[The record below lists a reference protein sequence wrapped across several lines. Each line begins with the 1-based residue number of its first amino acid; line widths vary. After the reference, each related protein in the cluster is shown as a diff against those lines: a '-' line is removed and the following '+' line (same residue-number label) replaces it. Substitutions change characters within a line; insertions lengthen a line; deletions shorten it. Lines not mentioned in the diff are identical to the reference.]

1 MINSSIDDKL
11 IGNFMNKL
19 FACLLLIGTTG
30 LASAQV
36 SNFTGLS
43 GAVNLSS
50 VSSRTEVDSQFQLG
64 GDNWGGSVQAAYGL
78 ELSSSSVIGFGL
90 NYSLGNS
97 KSGAT
102 YDNKVATNTAN
113 IKNQYSFYLEPGS
126 LLSDNTLLYG
136 KISVEKGKFAVTSI
150 PASDSFSKSISGT
163 GYGAGLRHMLDK
175 SKFVQVEFMKV
186 GYKTITAP
194 DSTTKIKSSTTL
206 GTIGIGMKF

>member
-1 MINSSIDDKL
+1 MK
-11 IGNFMNKL
+11 KL

-36 SNFTGLS
+36 SNFTGFS

-50 VSSRTEVDSQFQLG
+50 VSSRTEVDRQFQLG

-78 ELSSSSVIGFGL
+78 ELSNSSVIGFGL

-102 YDNKVATNTAN
+102 YKNNVATDTAN

-136 KISVEKGKFAVTSI
+136 KISVEKGKFAVTST

-163 GYGAGLRHMLDK
+163 GYGVGLRHMLDK

-186 GYKTITAP
+186 AYKTITAP
-194 DSTTKIKSSTTL
+194 DLTTKIKSSTTL

>member
-1 MINSSIDDKL
+1 MK
-11 IGNFMNKL
+11 KL
-19 FACLLLIGTTG
+19 FACLLIIVTTG

-43 GAVNLSS
+43 GAVNLST
-50 VSSRTEVDSQFQLG
+50 VSSRTEIPKEFQLAD
-64 GDNWGGSVQAAYGL
+64 DNWGGSVQAAYGL

-97 KSGAT
+97 KSGIA
-102 YDNKVATNTAN
+102 YDKKVATDTLN

-136 KISVEKGKFAVTSI
+136 KISVEKGKFAVTST
-150 PASDSFSKSISGT
+150 PASNSFSKSISGT

-186 GYKTITAP
+186 GYKTITP
-194 DSTTKIKSSTTL
+194 PKDLTTKLESSTTL

>member
-1 MINSSIDDKL
+1 MK
-11 IGNFMNKL
+11 KL
-19 FACLLLIGTTG
+19 FACLLIIGATG
-30 LASAQV
+30 MASAQV

-50 VSSRTEVDSQFQLG
+50 VSSRTEVAKQLQLG

-90 NYSLGNS
+90 NYSLGKS
-97 KSGAT
+97 KSGTA
-102 YDNKVATNTAN
+102 YDNKVASDTVN

-136 KISVEKGKFAVTSI
+136 KISLEKGKLAVTSRT
-150 PASDSFSKSISGT
+150 ASDGFSKSISGT

-186 GYKTITAP
+186 AYKTTTP
-194 DSTTKIKSSTTL
+194 PRDLTTKIKSSTTF

>member
-1 MINSSIDDKL
+1 MK
-11 IGNFMNKL
+11 KL
-19 FACLLLIGTTG
+19 FACLLIIGTTG

-50 VSSRTEVDSQFQLG
+50 VSSRTEIPRETQLS

-78 ELSSSSVIGFGL
+78 ELSSTSVIGFGL

-97 KSGAT
+97 KSGTAF
-102 YDNKVATNTAN
+102 DNKVASDTLN

-136 KISVEKGKFAVTSI
+136 KISVEKGKFAVTST
-150 PASDSFSKSISGT
+150 PASNSFSKSISGT

-186 GYKTITAP
+186 GYKTTTP
-194 DSTTKIKSSTTL
+194 PKDLTTKLESSTTL

>member
-1 MINSSIDDKL
+1 MK
-11 IGNFMNKL
+11 KL

-36 SNFTGLS
+36 SNFTGFS

-50 VSSRTEVDSQFQLG
+50 VSSRTEVDRQFQLG

-78 ELSSSSVIGFGL
+78 ELSNSSVIGFGL

-102 YDNKVATNTAN
+102 YKNNVATDTAN

-136 KISVEKGKFAVTSI
+136 KISVEKGKFAVTST

-163 GYGAGLRHMLDK
+163 GYGVGLRHMLDK

-186 GYKTITAP
+186 AYKTITAP
-194 DSTTKIKSSTTL
+194 DLTTKIKSSTTL
-206 GTIGIGMKF
+206 GTIGMGMKF

>member
-1 MINSSIDDKL
+1 MK
-11 IGNFMNKL
+11 KL
-19 FACLLLIGTTG
+19 FACMLLIGATG

-36 SNFTGLS
+36 SNFTGWT
-43 GAVNLSS
+43 GAVNLSA
-50 VSSRTEVDSQFQLG
+50 VSSRTEIPSNIQFA
-64 GDNWGGSVQAAYGL
+64 GDNWGGSVQGAYGL

-90 NYSLGNS
+90 NYSLGKS
-97 KSGAT
+97 KSGAI
-102 YDNKVATNTAN
+102 YSNNVATDTAN

-150 PASDSFSKSISGT
+150 PASDSMSKSISGT

-186 GYKTITAP
+186 GYKTITTA
-194 DSTTKIKSSTTL
+194 DLTQIKSSTTL

>member
-1 MINSSIDDKL
+1 MK
-11 IGNFMNKL
+11 KL
-19 FACLLLIGTTG
+19 FAYLLLIGTTG

-36 SNFTGLS
+36 SNFTGFS

-50 VSSRTEVDSQFQLG
+50 VSSRTEVDRQFQLG

-78 ELSSSSVIGFGL
+78 ELSNSSVIGFGL

-102 YDNKVATNTAN
+102 YKNNVATDTAN

-136 KISVEKGKFAVTSI
+136 KISLEKGKFAVTST

-163 GYGAGLRHMLDK
+163 GYGVGLRHMLDK

-186 GYKTITAP
+186 AYKTITAP
-194 DSTTKIKSSTTL
+194 DLTTKIKSSTTL

>member
-1 MINSSIDDKL
+1 MK
-11 IGNFMNKL
+11 KL
-19 FACLLLIGTTG
+19 FACVMLLGSAG

-36 SNFTGLS
+36 SNFTGFS

-50 VSSRTEVDSQFQLG
+50 VSSRSEIPQKMQLG

-78 ELSSSSVIGFGL
+78 ELSSSSAIGFGL

-97 KSGAT
+97 KSGTA
-102 YDNKVATNTAN
+102 YDNKVASDTAN

-126 LLSDNTLLYG
+126 LLGDNTLLYG
-136 KISVEKGKFAVTSI
+136 KISVEKGKFAVTST
-150 PASDSFSKSISGT
+150 PASQSFSKSISGT

-186 GYKTITAP
+186 GYKTFTP
-194 DSTTKIKSSTTL
+194 PKDLTTKIESSTTL